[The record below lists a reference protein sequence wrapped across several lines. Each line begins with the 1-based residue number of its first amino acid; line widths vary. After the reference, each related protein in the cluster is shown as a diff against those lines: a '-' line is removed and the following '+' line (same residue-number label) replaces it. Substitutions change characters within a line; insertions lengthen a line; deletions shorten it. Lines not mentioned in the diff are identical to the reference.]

1 MANVVNRALLE
12 KIFGKISINTV
23 GYNAL
28 LYVLQY
34 SLKWGGVKVI
44 YHWHLNDKLQY
55 YRSIPWMKIHWNWNV
70 PPIFFYQCVD
80 RIVKLFCFVLCFV
93 LFGVFFLTEASL
105 WQIVRTRIVPAT
117 NRPYMRPALDRHR
130 LQIIWQKLF
139 SNGELLPNQWGRPA
153 QGLIRW

>member
-1 MANVVNRALLE
+1 MYPCVTVLLSLLLSTISLCRILKKISVYKKPYPLANVVNRALLE
-12 KIFGKISINTV
+12 KIFGKISIITA
-23 GYNAL
+23 GCYAL

-93 LFGVFFLTEASL
+93 LFGVFFLSEASL
-105 WQIVRTRIVPAT
+105 WQIVRTRNVPAT
-117 NRPYMRPALDRHR
+117 NRPYMRPV
-130 LQIIWQKLF
+130 
-139 SNGELLPNQWGRPA
+139 
-153 QGLIRW
+153 